1 MWNIQY
7 TKHYSSVEYK
17 YFRLQLQIKC
27 PINFTV
33 YYVLR
38 SYSDVKATN
47 KIDWKFKTHTSITCL
62 NSKV

>member
-47 KIDWKFKTHTSITCL
+47 KID
-62 NSKV
+62 